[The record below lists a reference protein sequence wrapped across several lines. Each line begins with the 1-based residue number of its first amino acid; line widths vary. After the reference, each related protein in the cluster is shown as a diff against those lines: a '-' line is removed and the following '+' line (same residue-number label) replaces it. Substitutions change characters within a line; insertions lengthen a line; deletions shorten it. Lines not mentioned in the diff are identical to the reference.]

1 MEKAA
6 IFIDAGYYYAQGS
19 YAAFGET
26 LRRQYLTC
34 DEAAFLRDVV
44 AVIAGLLPVESEVL
58 RTYWYDGARNGSP
71 TPSHLAIGSQQRVK
85 LRLGRINGAGQQKGV
100 DTLIVRDLMVLSQER
115 SITHAFVLSGDEDL
129 REGVA
134 YAQDRGVVV
143 GLLGIRGKNGTSQ
156 SAELLREADLIS
168 ENATEAA
175 KNSLTRTV
183 IASADNAER
192 IDFGPTVDQ
201 FTLRWAQSISDEE
214 RSDALSKKPQI
225 PKDVDWQ
232 LLKAGSHGP
241 AGGRALT
248 EDEKRTIR
256 RRFWAT
262 LEGLGNTQNKPS

>member
-34 DEAAFLRDVV
+34 DEAAFLRNVGDVV
-44 AVIAGLLPVESEVL
+44 ARLLPDESEVL
-58 RTYWYDGARNGSP
+58 RTYWYDGARNGSA

-168 ENATEAA
+168 ESATEAA

-183 IASADNAER
+183 VAAANADR
-192 IDFGPTVDQ
+192 IDFGPAADQ
-201 FTLRWAQSISDEE
+201 FTLHWAQSISDAE
-214 RSDALSKKPQI
+214 RLDALSKKPRI

-232 LLKAGSHGP
+232 LLTAGSRGQ
-241 AGGRALT
+241 ASGRALT
-248 EDEKRTIR
+248 EDEKRSMR

-262 LEGLGNTQNKPS
+262 LEGLGDTEKQTPS

>member
-1 MEKAA
+1 M
-6 IFIDAGYYYAQGS
+6 
-19 YAAFGET
+19 
-26 LRRQYLTC
+26 
-34 DEAAFLRDVV
+34 V
-44 AVIAGLLPVESEVL
+44 AVIAGFLPVESEVL

-134 YAQDRGVVV
+134 YAQDRGVIV

-168 ENATEAA
+168 ESATEAA

-192 IDFGPTVDQ
+192 LDLRPATDQ
-201 FTLRWAQSISDEE
+201 FTLRWAHSISDAE
-214 RSDALSKKPQI
+214 RLDTLSKKPQI

-232 LLKAGSHGP
+232 LLKAGSQGP

-248 EDEKRTIR
+248 EDEKRGMR
-256 RRFWAT
+256 RQFWST
-262 LEGLGNTQNKPS
+262 LEGMGDTRKQTPS

>member
-100 DTLIVRDLMVLSQER
+100 DTLIVRDLSYLRNDQSHTPSYSQ
-115 SITHAFVLSGDEDL
+115 V
-129 REGVA
+129 
-134 YAQDRGVVV
+134 
-143 GLLGIRGKNGTSQ
+143 
-156 SAELLREADLIS
+156 
-168 ENATEAA
+168 
-175 KNSLTRTV
+175 TRTSAK
-183 IASADNAER
+183 ASRMPKTVASLS
-192 IDFGPTVDQ
+192 DF
-201 FTLRWAQSISDEE
+201 
-214 RSDALSKKPQI
+214 
-225 PKDVDWQ
+225 
-232 LLKAGSHGP
+232 
-241 AGGRALT
+241 
-248 EDEKRTIR
+248 
-256 RRFWAT
+256 
-262 LEGLGNTQNKPS
+262 